1 MLEPWMIRT
10 GAVLLALGA
19 LNVGLLWIEARMR
32 RSGILPAVPPP
43 EPVVRALE
51 ALRKSADRRRATE
64 TPIRPHAL
72 ANDAAS

>member
-1 MLEPWMIRT
+1 MLEPWMILT
-10 GAVLLALGA
+10 GTVLLALGA

-32 RSGILPAVPPP
+32 RSGILPAVSPP

-51 ALRKSADRRRATE
+51 VLRKSADRRRATE
-64 TPIRPHAL
+64 TPMRPHAL